1 MSTRKLVFLEGS
13 SNRFWN
19 IRLEKDSHTVN
30 YGRVG
35 NAGQSKTK
43 EFEDADAAQKSFDV
57 LVAQKL
63 KKGYVDSDAA
73 DDTQDEEPAEKNS
86 DAKKSDAGK
95 ATTKPTPS
103 EPDVDLSVT
112 HEIDLDERGW
122 FVATFRKSEKLDP
135 GVPRAADID
144 AAAEKM
150 SWVRTTC
157 YGRRLQFETMKFDW
171 IMAREEAHF
180 WLYAMT
186 YPGLGPES
194 EKEMEA
200 IIRSVRETNFD
211 GKITLKNAIKR
222 LRGVKKYMP
231 EQVMIP
237 LFSLFSVEDCLEVIF
252 LLGHKERH
260 YSKITK
266 YLTRGFQQYVF
277 PHLTQK
283 EIGALKK
290 RVRPTLDPTVIADC
304 FTRFP
309 VEHYLAAVF
318 GMHKELLQVTSSWD
332 DDQFADDEG
341 RRNHYVKWEGV
352 DDNTD
357 YHQNPQQLVLGLETA
372 EIVESEWRRLQ
383 LKIND
388 ADEARGFLAC
398 TEFSALD
405 YLAECICRQVI
416 KDNCVELLEVL
427 ALVRAPEAAEPML
440 RCRISSIAPGAVAR
454 DWMSRNVG
462 NCVAGLIETAGKD
475 GKLSDAAID
484 YLREVKR
491 NGHEDLIVKYV
502 KKAEK
507 KSAGAARIQLEV
519 LDRKE
524 KIHQPM
530 DAKTT
535 PKWLQQAI
543 AAVTPPKKPAKLP
556 AWVNPSRVLP
566 LVVGETRLNDEQVV
580 TVLQVLATTAISER
594 HPLLVSIKEHIDKP
608 SRDDFAWG
616 MFQLWQEDGSD
627 TKQKWVMGAIGHLG
641 DDDCVLKLT
650 PLVRAWPGE
659 SQHARA
665 VFGLECLRG
674 VGSNAALMQ
683 LSSISQ
689 KLKYKGLKAKAAV
702 FVGEIAKE
710 KGMTCAELEDRVI
723 PDCGLDEQGRREFS
737 FGARSFSFVLGS
749 DLKPMVRGED
759 GKVRPNMPK
768 PGTKDDEA
776 IATAS
781 LAEWK
786 LMKKQIKDV
795 AVLQSGRLEVAMVAG
810 RRWSVDDYGSFLVR
824 HPLMTHLVQ
833 KLIWGA
839 FDKKGKRLSLFRI
852 AEERNFTDEN
862 DNAIPLT
869 KADTIGLLHPL
880 EMTDAERATWGEI
893 LSDYEI
899 ISPFPQLGRAV
910 YTLEKGE
917 KQAVELERF
926 HGLKLEAPAMIYT
939 LEKLGWIR
947 GEVLDGGGFSEYFKQ
962 FPLADVTAVI
972 YYDGNVAMGYIE
984 PDEILTTVSICFFS
998 GMIKP
1003 SKYGVQLEKIM
1014 MGDVFQTVT
1023 SEVVADLQFLKSKVK

>member
-19 IRLEKDSHTVN
+19 IRLENDSYTVN

-35 NAGQSKTK
+35 NTGQSKTK
-43 EFEDADAAQKSFDV
+43 KFEDADAAQKSFDV

-63 KKGYVDSDAA
+63 KKGYVDSDTT
-73 DDTQDEEPAEKNS
+73 DGEPAEKNS
-86 DAKKSDAGK
+86 NAKKSDAEK
-95 ATTKPTPS
+95 AATKPMPS
-103 EPDVDLSVT
+103 QPDVDLKVS
-112 HEIDLDERGW
+112 HEIDLDERDW
-122 FVATFRKSEKLDP
+122 FVATFRKSEKLDRAA
-135 GVPRAADID
+135 PRAADIE
-144 AAAEKM
+144 AIIEEILSLKGVGIYYSM
-150 SWVRTTC
+150 T
-157 YGRRLQFETMKFDW
+157 
-171 IMAREEAHF
+171 REEAHF
-180 WLYAMT
+180 WLHAITDPKWRY
-186 YPGLGPES
+186 YRQN
-194 EKEMEA
+194 KEHA
-200 IIRSVRETNFD
+200 QAFVQSVCKTKFD
-211 GKITLKNAIKR
+211 GKVTQKDAVKR
-222 LRGVKKYMP
+222 LRSVENYNMRK
-231 EQVMIP
+231 QVIIP
-237 LFSLFSVEDCLEVIF
+237 LFNLFSVEECLEFIL
-252 LLGHKERH
+252 LLGKKERH
-260 YSKITK
+260 YSEITK
-266 YLTRGFQQYVF
+266 NLTAGFQQF
-277 PHLTQK
+277 ILPHLTQK
-283 EIGALKK
+283 EIGALQK
-290 RVRPTLDPTVIADC
+290 RVRPTLDPTVIANC

-309 VEHYLAAVF
+309 VEHYLAAVL
-318 GMHKELLQVTSSWD
+318 GMHKELLQVTSSWN
-332 DDQFADDEG
+332 DDQFADDKG

-357 YHQNPQQLVLGLETA
+357 CHQNPQQLVLGLETA
-372 EIVESEWRRLQ
+372 EIVELEWRRLQ

-388 ADEARGFLAC
+388 ANEARGFLAC

-416 KDNCVELLEVL
+416 KESCVELLEVL
-427 ALVRAPEAAEPML
+427 ALVRAPEAAEPIL
-440 RCRISSIAPGAVAR
+440 RCRVSSIAPGAIVR
-454 DWMSRNVG
+454 DWMNKNVG
-462 NCVAGLIETAGKD
+462 NCVAGLIETAGKG

-484 YLREVKR
+484 YFREVKR
-491 NGHEDLIVKYV
+491 NGHEDLIVKCV
-502 KKAEK
+502 TKAGKE
-507 KSAGAARIQLEV
+507 SAGAARIQLEV

-524 KIHQPM
+524 KIYRPM

-535 PKWLQQAI
+535 PKWLQQAMD
-543 AAVTPPKKPAKLP
+543 AVTPPKKAATLP

-566 LVVGETRLNDEQVV
+566 LVVGETKFNDEQIV
-580 TVLQVLATTAISER
+580 TVLQVLATTPVSKR
-594 HPLLVSIKEHIDKP
+594 HPLLVSIKDHVDKQ
-608 SRDDFAWG
+608 SRDDFAWS
-616 MFQLWQEDGSD
+616 MFQFWQEDGSD
-627 TKQKWVMGAIGHLG
+627 TKQKWVMGTIGHIG

-689 KLKYKGLKAKAAV
+689 KLKYKALKAKAAV

-710 KGMTCAELEDRVI
+710 KGMSCAQLEDRVI

-737 FGARSFSFVLGS
+737 FGARSFSFVLGG

-759 GKVRPNMPK
+759 RKVRSNPPK
-768 PGTKDDEA
+768 PGAKDDEA
-776 IATAS
+776 IAKAS

-810 RRWSVDDYGSFLVR
+810 RRWSVEDYGSLLVR

-833 KLIWGA
+833 KLIWGT

-852 AEERNFTDEN
+852 TEERNFVDEN

-869 KADTIGLLHPL
+869 KVDTIGLLHPL
-880 EMTDAERATWGEI
+880 EMTDAERATWGEV

-899 ISPFPQLGRAV
+899 ISPFPQMGRAV
-910 YTLEKGE
+910 YKLKKDEAQG
-917 KQAVELERF
+917 VELERF

-947 GEVLDGGGFSEYFKQ
+947 GEVLDGGGFSEHYKQ
-962 FPLADVTAVI
+962 FALADVTAVI

-984 PDEILTTVSICFFS
+984 PDEILKTVSICFFA

-1014 MGDVFQTVT
+1014 MGDVFQTVI
-1023 SEVVADLQFLKSKVK
+1023 SEVVADLQSLKSKAK